1 MVTASAFELLAAID
15 LRGGQVVR
23 LRQGDFDQET
33 TYGTDPVAVARALV
47 DKGAPWLHIVDL
59 DGAREGRRVQASI
72 IDAVIAAIGADAQIE
87 VAGGLRTVEAI
98 EAAIHAG
105 ATRVVLGTA
114 ALRDPGLATQVISR
128 FGADRVA
135 VALDISGD
143 RPVVDGWI
151 DPAGISPAADA
162 LRGLA
167 DAGVTSFEVTAVERD
182 GMLVGPDL
190 DLLRRLV
197 GLDHGRVIASGG
209 ITTLEDLR
217 AVRDLGCAGAIVGR
231 AIYEGALDLGEA
243 MEAVATAR

>member
-1 MVTASAFELLAAID
+1 MGRIRSRSLGPWWTRAH
-15 LRGGQVVR
+15 RGFTSSTWTGH
-23 LRQGDFDQET
+23 G
-33 TYGTDPVAVARALV
+33 
-47 DKGAPWLHIVDL
+47 K
-59 DGAREGRRVQASI
+59 
-72 IDAVIAAIGADAQIE
+72 
-87 VAGGLRTVEAI
+87 AGGCRRRSSTQSSRPSGRT
-98 EAAIHAG
+98 H
-105 ATRVVLGTA
+105 R
-114 ALRDPGLATQVISR
+114 SK
-128 FGADRVA
+128 
-135 VALDISGD
+135 
-143 RPVVDGWI
+143 
-151 DPAGISPAADA
+151 SPAAYGRSRPSRRRSMPGPHASSSGPLRCATPAWRPRSSAGSAPIGSLWRWTSPAIDPSSMGGSTQPASARRFDA